1 MTLWK
6 MVEGGSSDKDLEDNI
21 DKMMEEV
28 NITWWTF
35 TQCCFIVTLTLSLL
49 SITIIIFNPFYQ
61 PIKSRGM
68 K

>member
-28 NITWWTF
+28 NITIQYQQWWTLTL
-35 TQCCFIVTLTLSLL
+35 TQCCFIV
-49 SITIIIFNPFYQ
+49 P
-61 PIKSRGM
+61 
-68 K
+68 